1 MNATLGSSLSSP
13 LDSPDIMHTF
23 LPFSDV
29 SAAATTSV
37 KIPAMDNSS
46 YKNQQV
52 RAIRITTPLSATS
65 SSATSTAT
73 TAATNYSRFLNNNN
87 NIHPSVCN
95 EVNSHN
101 TINNNSKSLS
111 AIPETIIENSKII
124 ASYNEDFSKSYND
137 ETHCEIRSCF
147 VNNSRTFA
155 NYNNK
160 KVVTNQKK
168 DSNKLVEFSL
178 SSVGRSFFDE
188 VSGSDTDCNAVNNFG
203 SISTPETPPAN
214 LTPST
219 SSNKFSE
226 SFSTDFLNQKSPL
239 TQSNENFLNENFGGS
254 WDLLELDLDFHE
266 VNLDPSFGGDLEEC
280 MFFGDDPFGILP
292 CRPTPPDSL
301 DF

>member
-13 LDSPDIMHTF
+13 IDSPDIMHTF

-29 SAAATTSV
+29 SAVTTSV
-37 KIPAMDNSS
+37 KPALDSV

-52 RAIRITTPLSATS
+52 RSIRITTPFSAS
-65 SSATSTAT
+65 SSSSVTTSTT
-73 TAATNYSRFLNNNN
+73 TTTNYSRFLNNNHSN
-87 NIHPSVCN
+87 YTEASQY
-95 EVNSHN
+95 N

-111 AIPETIIENSKII
+111 AIPETIFENSKII
-124 ASYNEDFSKSYND
+124 SSYKSYNEEN
-137 ETHCEIRSCF
+137 HCEIRSCF
-147 VNNSRTFA
+147 ANNSKTFA

-160 KVVTNQKK
+160 KKIITN
-168 DSNKLVEFSL
+168 SSKLVEFSL

-188 VSGSDTDCNAVNNFG
+188 DGCSDNV
-203 SISTPETPPAN
+203 STPETPPAN

-219 SSNKFSE
+219 SSMKFSE
-226 SFSTDFLNQKSPL
+226 SFSTDFLNQKSPVNEN
-239 TQSNENFLNENFGGS
+239 NENFLYENFGGS

-280 MFFGDDPFGILP
+280 MFFGDDPFGLLP

>member
-1 MNATLGSSLSSP
+1 MVNATLGSSLSSP
-13 LDSPDIMHTF
+13 MDSPDIMHTF

-29 SAAATTSV
+29 NAGVATSV
-37 KIPAMDNSS
+37 KQLPPMDNSS

-52 RAIRITTPLSATS
+52 RSIRITTPFSAS
-65 SSATSTAT
+65 SSTATTST
-73 TAATNYSRFLNNNN
+73 TAATNYSRFLNNN
-87 NIHPSVCN
+87 IHSSVYN
-95 EVNSHN
+95 EANSQYN

-111 AIPETIIENSKII
+111 AIPETIMENSKII
-124 ASYNEDFSKSYND
+124 SSYNEDISKSYNE

-147 VNNSRTFA
+147 TNNSRTFA
-155 NYNNK
+155 DYNNIK
-160 KVVTNQKK
+160 TVTNQKK

-188 VSGSDTDCNAVNNFG
+188 DGCSDA
-203 SISTPETPPAN
+203 ISTPETPPAN

-226 SFSTDFLNQKSPL
+226 CFSTDFLNQKSPVVE
-239 TQSNENFLNENFGGS
+239 SNENFLYENFGGS

-280 MFFGDDPFGILP
+280 MFFGDDPFGLLP

>member
-13 LDSPDIMHTF
+13 IDSPDIMHTF
-23 LPFSDV
+23 LPFSDIPASV
-29 SAAATTSV
+29 ATSV
-37 KIPAMDNSS
+37 KQLPPMDNSV

-52 RAIRITTPLSATS
+52 RSIRITTPFSAS
-65 SSATSTAT
+65 SISSATTST
-73 TAATNYSRFLNNNN
+73 TAATNYSRFLNNN
-87 NIHPSVCN
+87 IHSSVYN
-95 EVNSHN
+95 EAS

-111 AIPETIIENSKII
+111 AIPETIMENSKII
-124 ASYNEDFSKSYND
+124 SSYNEDFSKSYNE

-147 VNNSRTFA
+147 ANNSRTFA
-155 NYNNK
+155 NYNNIK
-160 KVVTNQKK
+160 TVTNQKK
-168 DSNKLVEFSL
+168 DSKLVEFSL
-178 SSVGRSFFDE
+178 SSVGRSFFDND
-188 VSGSDTDCNAVNNFG
+188 GCSDGV
-203 SISTPETPPAN
+203 STPETPPAN

-226 SFSTDFLNQKSPL
+226 SFSTDFLNQKSPVAE
-239 TQSNENFLNENFGGS
+239 SNENFLYENFGGS

-280 MFFGDDPFGILP
+280 MFFGDDPFGLLP